1 MHPSDT
7 ARSTGLFS
15 KWPIPWYTLAL
26 LLLVF
31 LAGFFPRF
39 IDIARFL
46 PYYSIDENDVVEYA
60 IGYLGGDL
68 DPHWYKYGPLY
79 SYLLG
84 IIYWILSW
92 FHTDPQ
98 AFIQHYFI
106 DGSTFYYTAR
116 LVNSLLNIVLAILTF
131 RILQKFFKTDIAWM
145 ALVLAIFPFFD
156 SLTGFT
162 VRVDT
167 LQAVWVA
174 ASVYH
179 LLALVQTGKAK
190 NYLFAALFTGLSVA
204 TKPLPALLIL
214 PTFFLAHVFMKM
226 KPRASVDKK
235 QLKLGKK
242 TAPTALSF
250 TSALPKSLTDYRL
263 YLFLGGAVLA
273 SILFNPYSYLNY
285 DLFREEQLRAISEE
299 GARNFLPGWDIRR
312 FFGPFGHAFTLLGF
326 ASLVYVLIQSL
337 RKKDQAALI
346 MVSYPLIYFLAFAK
360 GAAREYFYIT
370 MVPFMIISMVLSWQ
384 DLMAVLLKPGQ
395 TRQWITMIFSI
406 LLLAQPAYGLISR
419 SLQLAQASK
428 AGDGYTALAAENWIR
443 ENIPGGTGILY
454 YGYYTNMPRLL
465 HSDAQKQA
473 GLGEYFMYYRYNNEY
488 LKRQYFAAHQN
499 YLAEGGLA
507 YQVENSLM
515 VRNNQGQD
523 VPLSLRNPLGENE
536 KFLMELFKN
545 STFDYLVTYYDLS
558 GIPEFEPLLVREFD
572 QASYPFGVP
581 LKIYKNPVR
590 IPDTAPVQQDGA
602 S

>member
-1 MHPSDT
+1 
-7 ARSTGLFS
+7 
-15 KWPIPWYTLAL
+15 
-26 LLLVF
+26 
-31 LAGFFPRF
+31 
-39 IDIARFL
+39 
-46 PYYSIDENDVVEYA
+46 
-60 IGYLGGDL
+60 
-68 DPHWYKYGPLY
+68 
-79 SYLLG
+79 
-84 IIYWILSW
+84 
-92 FHTDPQ
+92 
-98 AFIQHYFI
+98 
-106 DGSTFYYTAR
+106 
-116 LVNSLLNIVLAILTF
+116 
-131 RILQKFFKTDIAWM
+131 
-145 ALVLAIFPFFD
+145 
-156 SLTGFT
+156 
-162 VRVDT
+162 
-167 LQAVWVA
+167 
-174 ASVYH
+174 
-179 LLALVQTGKAK
+179 
-190 NYLFAALFTGLSVA
+190 
-204 TKPLPALLIL
+204 
-214 PTFFLAHVFMKM
+214 
-226 KPRASVDKK
+226 
-235 QLKLGKK
+235 
-242 TAPTALSF
+242 
-250 TSALPKSLTDYRL
+250 
-263 YLFLGGAVLA
+263 
-273 SILFNPYSYLNY
+273 
-285 DLFREEQLRAISEE
+285 
-299 GARNFLPGWDIRR
+299 
-312 FFGPFGHAFTLLGF
+312 
-326 ASLVYVLIQSL
+326 
-337 RKKDQAALI
+337 
-346 MVSYPLIYFLAFAK
+346 
-360 GAAREYFYIT
+360 
-370 MVPFMIISMVLSWQ
+370 
-384 DLMAVLLKPGQ
+384 
-395 TRQWITMIFSI
+395 MIFTI
-406 LLLAQPAYGLISR
+406 LLLAQPAYGLINR